1 MDIAPSLG
9 LAVSYRDRRYEGSDE
24 QWTAQMEASTTLYV
38 GNLAFF
44 TTEEQIYQLFSKCGE
59 VKRII
64 MGLDK
69 YQKTPC
75 GFCFCEYYHRKD
87 AIDCVR
93 FVSGTKLDDR
103 IVRADIDPGLIIR
116 LFDYLG
122 YKPGRQYGRG
132 KHGGQV
138 RDEHRD
144 DYDAGIVSIKLIRRT
159 RWLERG

>member
-1 MDIAPSLG
+1 VIANLRFEIQFFFTRFLPFLASQLTMDIAPSLG
-9 LAVSYRDRRYEGSDE
+9 LAVSYRDRRYEGTDE
-24 QWTAQMEASTTLYV
+24 QWKSQMENSTTLYV

-69 YQKTPC
+69 FQKTPC

-87 AIDCVR
+87 AIDCVK

-103 IVRADIDPGLIIR
+103 IVRADIDPGI
-116 LFDYLG
+116 F
-122 YKPGRQYGRG
+122 P
-132 KHGGQV
+132 HFP
-138 RDEHRD
+138 
-144 DYDAGIVSIKLIRRT
+144 
-159 RWLERG
+159 